1 MRQTNQQP
9 LRLDLGQSPQQKL
22 AEATYVFNLSEH
34 RFHDRL
40 AQVVERATLGAFQFV
55 PHVLLHTGTRRQRL
69 CQSTQVRLPLV
80 RRHMQINSAHRLV
93 GQRRHTEVATISRS
107 RLRHSP
113 QILCY
118 LLQHRNQ
125 LLLVV
130 SRLHYLGP
138 DDDLRLRIHPNLN
151 VVSLLKTLRYQVL
164 HHPRI
169 RISEVALTLRQ
180 RQDFSLCGYLPF
192 RTPIAF
198 CACFWLFLL
207 STLLRGG
214 GFRFL
219 LQFRFQGSNLSQSR
233 FPITQLFR
241 QLITPFAFAV
251 QLILFFVYA
260 LRLSQQTRHFS
271 RQLLLRILHPRVG
284 ERLVLRGVGFDLGAI
299 NRYVP
304 QLDHQRR
311 MVRRPTATV
320 AFFVHIQY
328 PRKIKRLNHVADVK
342 RQVIRSQPLPQI
354 RRQQQ
359 LLI

>member
-1 MRQTNQQP
+1 MTAC
-9 LRLDLGQSPQQKL
+9 S
-22 AEATYVFNLSEH
+22 S
-34 RFHDRL
+34 
-40 AQVVERATLGAFQFV
+40 
-55 PHVLLHTGTRRQRL
+55 
-69 CQSTQVRLPLV
+69 
-80 RRHMQINSAHRLV
+80 I
-93 GQRRHTEVATISRS
+93 
-107 RLRHSP
+107 
-113 QILCY
+113 
-118 LLQHRNQ
+118 

-192 RTPIAF
+192 RTPIAL
-198 CACFWLFLL
+198 CAGFWLFLL

-251 QLILFFVYA
+251 QLILFFVYV
-260 LRLSQQTRHFS
+260 LRLSQQARHFS

-299 NRYVP
+299 NRYLPQLHQPRALAQLQDLHEQPSQLLQVSLAKP
-304 QLDHQRR
+304 GNAVVIRLLIAAQYPKRHIVVSGLLQLPRRHLSSAITVDQQLDHQRR

-342 RQVIRSQPLPQI
+342 RQVLWSQPLPQI

-359 LLI
+359 LLIQVV